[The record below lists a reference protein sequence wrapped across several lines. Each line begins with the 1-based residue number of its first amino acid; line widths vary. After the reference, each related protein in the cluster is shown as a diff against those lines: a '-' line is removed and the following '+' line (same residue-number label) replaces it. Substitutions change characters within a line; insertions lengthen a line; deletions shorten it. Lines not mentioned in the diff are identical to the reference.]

1 MNAQKVVVIQNDS
14 EVLIFQYDEGEN
26 AAVGAKDYFMPGDR
40 EIEDYDVEVVC
51 LPVEV
56 SPRLNA
62 SGSQYPH
69 VEDEVKIA

>member
-1 MNAQKVVVIQNDS
+1 VSGQRVVVIQNDS
-14 EVLIFQYDEGEN
+14 EVLIFQYDEGKN
-26 AAVGAKDYFMPGDR
+26 AAIGSEEYFTDTGR